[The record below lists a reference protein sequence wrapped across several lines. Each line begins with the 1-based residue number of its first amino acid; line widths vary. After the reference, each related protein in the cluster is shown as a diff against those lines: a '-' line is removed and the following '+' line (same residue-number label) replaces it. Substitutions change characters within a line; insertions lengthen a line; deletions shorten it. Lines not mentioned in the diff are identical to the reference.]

1 MNPRVLALPLLLALS
16 ACNQTT
22 TPVAAP
28 ASPAS
33 GVTAASFQM
42 PAGAGCTG
50 EVSRF
55 RAVMDNDLAT
65 GHVARS
71 VHGRV
76 VAEIDGAGA
85 ACAAGRDAEAQRMVA
100 SIKARYG
107 YR

>member
-1 MNPRVLALPLLLALS
+1 MSPRVLAPPLLLALA
-16 ACNQTT
+16 ACNQTAG
-22 TPVAAP
+22 PVAT
-28 ASPAS
+28 PAS
-33 GVTAASFQM
+33 GVTATSFQM
-42 PAGAGCTG
+42 PAGAGCAG